1 MTQAI
6 EVYVPCSVVTVTVTV
21 APEEHL
27 SPLEVLFLRAACNGI
42 TSFAELADLFGL
54 GQRITLDL
62 ISALWRARFVDIDM
76 ASARVLPRQQ
86 VTEAHDAGRLA
97 DLRSAEA
104 RDEPQKVMQELLS
117 GHVLAIDRARSVR
130 VSAKTVVP
138 VDMFDIGITQLAPP
152 ALLAALRDAV
162 SRSRDDGG
170 RRPKILAAHL
180 AAGNL
185 TTDGERR
192 WLPLLVRAT
201 EDPGS
206 RQLSVHVLDES
217 LPLAVRA
224 RMAEQISLVA
234 ERRPESPFV
243 QHLSDQGRTEPAI
256 PKDVRQNLG
265 RLRKAL
271 VSMSEVEPSL
281 RGQRHDELLG
291 DFEEVHGW
299 CTERLD
305 SDVTIEVVTGRLA
318 HERKAEEMVDAT
330 ERQLVIASPWVG
342 GRALGRLLPALRRA
356 LEREVDV
363 YLLWGIDRL
372 ATMDADVLNNM
383 TLLAGEFPRFLHW
396 TERSAGTH
404 AKLLVQ
410 DGSRALVTS
419 WNALSA
425 PSDSTF
431 ELGLVVGSVQ
441 PGRTA
446 RPIED
451 LLGWAQS
458 QYPDYIESRLMCT
471 LAEDFALAR
480 DEQTVAGAPP
490 PTAARVVVPSR
501 PGEPHGDSQVDT
513 AVANLWTAAWDAAV
527 AGLEQLERDARRQCA
542 TVCRDGQHRTALW
555 RAIRGARER
564 LVVCSDQLG
573 PDVVNDEFIAA
584 LAGRLEVGVH
594 IGLLWSREVKHA
606 GIGGGDPV
614 QRLEALAEQYPD
626 RLTLVNVDKTH
637 AKLVVAD
644 DVTLVSSFNFL
655 SFEGYYEVGDRGGRR
670 QRTELGVEVTGTA
683 CANAVLAAVVSDVGS
698 GLDRLPAAMAPEEF
712 AEQPVAAVAPAR
724 TIVRLAG
731 LLNEAATEPEGADAI
746 AGALLEAADNG
757 PLLEQLVAAAVPL
770 PILRPAVAAAVLGLD
785 LDQDVR
791 ESWIAWLAADAW
803 RERRFIEAAALTGVF
818 STRRPRPDAPT
829 HAEAL
834 VFASL
839 GTKHFDDAVLQALEA
854 DLDSQER
861 ACLAIGGMLGLVF
874 EGAPDGEALLDA
886 GGSLPDA
893 WQRVVGAAG
902 TYWKE
907 ARYRPLPVARIAQ
920 AVDASRQHAA
930 QDGAWQELA
939 QALEGAR
946 SKNFAFG
953 SGKKTRT
960 HLFRAES
967 PFGRLEA
974 IVATRDAD
982 KVQAWVSDHAAI
994 DIGRFLDDATRAAT
1008 GRTDQLLAR
1017 GTRQDYLGRLT
1028 RVFDSARAATT
1039 ASPVES
1045 EAEDSTRMRAAATLR
1060 DVVCAAW
1067 DEIESTPT
1075 GSAVLDTA
1083 AAVGA
1088 DRLRLIAEWTP

>member
-1 MTQAI
+1 MTQAV

-27 SPLEVLFLRAACNGI
+27 SPLEVLFLRATCNGI

-138 VDMFDIGITQLAPP
+138 VDMFDIGVTQLAPP

-206 RQLSVHVLDES
+206 QQLSVQVLDES

-224 RMAEQISLVA
+224 RMAEQISLIA

-243 QHLSDQGRTEPAI
+243 QHLGEQGYTEPAI
-256 PKDVRQNLG
+256 PTDVRQNLG

-271 VSMSEVEPSL
+271 ITLAGVEPSL
-281 RGQRHDELLG
+281 RAQRHGELLG

-299 CTERLD
+299 CTERLG
-305 SDVTIEVVTGRLA
+305 SDVAIEVVAGRLA
-318 HERKAEEMVDAT
+318 HERKAEEMVDAAQ
-330 ERQLVIASPWVG
+330 RQLVIASPWLG
-342 GRALGRLLPALRRA
+342 GRALERLLPAVRRA

-372 ATMDADVLNNM
+372 ATVDADVLNNM
-383 TLLAGEFPRFLHW
+383 TLLAGEFRRFLHW

-410 DGSRALVTS
+410 DGGRALVTS

-431 ELGLVVGSVQ
+431 ELGLVIGSAQ

-480 DEQTVAGAPP
+480 DEHAVAGDPP
-490 PTAARVVVPSR
+490 PIAAQVVAPGR
-501 PGEPHGDSQVDT
+501 PGEPHSDPQIDT
-513 AVANLWTAAWDAAV
+513 GVANLWVAAWSAAV
-527 AGLEQLERDARRQCA
+527 TGLEQLERGARRQCA
-542 TVCRDGQHRTALW
+542 TVRRDGQHRTALW
-555 RAIRGARER
+555 RAIRSARER

-573 PDVVNDEFIAA
+573 PDVVDDAFIAA
-584 LAGRLEVGVH
+584 LTGRLEDGLH
-594 IGLLWSREVKHA
+594 IGLIWSRGVKHA
-606 GIGGGDPV
+606 GGSADDPL

-644 DVTLVSSFNFL
+644 DLTLVSSFNFL

-683 CANAVLAAVVSDVGS
+683 CADAVLAAVVSGVGS
-698 GLDRLPAAMAPEEF
+698 GLDRLPAAMAPEEPT
-712 AEQPVAAVAPAR
+712 EQPLAAVAPAGP
-724 TIVRLAG
+724 IVRLAG
-731 LLNEAATEPEGADAI
+731 LLSEAATESEGSEAI
-746 AGALLEAADNG
+746 AGALLEAADTG
-757 PLLEQLVAAAVPL
+757 ALLEQFDAAAVPL
-770 PILRPAVAAAVLGLD
+770 SILRPAVAAAVLGLG
-785 LDQDVR
+785 LDQHVR
-791 ESWIAWLAADAW
+791 ESWMAWLAADAW

-818 STRRPRPDAPT
+818 TTRRPRPDAPT
-829 HAEAL
+829 HAEAV

-839 GTKHFDDAVLQALEA
+839 GTQHFDDAVLHALEA
-854 DLDSQER
+854 DLDPQER
-861 ACLAIGGMLGLVF
+861 ACLAIGGMLALVF

-886 GGSLPDA
+886 SGSLPDA
-893 WQRVVGAAG
+893 WQRVVEAAG
-902 TYWKE
+902 RYWTD
-907 ARYRPLPVARIAQ
+907 AMYRPLPVARIEQ

-939 QALEGAR
+939 QALESAR

-953 SGKKTRT
+953 SGKKTRM

-974 IVATRDAD
+974 VVAKRDAERL
-982 KVQAWVSDHAAI
+982 QAWVSDHAKI
-994 DIGRFLDDATRAAT
+994 DVGAFLDDATREVT

-1017 GTRQDYLGRLT
+1017 GTRQDYLARLT
-1028 RVFDSARAATT
+1028 RVFDGARAAAT

-1045 EAEDSTRMRAAATLR
+1045 DVEDSTRMRAAATLR
-1060 DVVCAAW
+1060 DVVRAAW
-1067 DEIESTPT
+1067 DEIDATTT
-1075 GSAVLDTA
+1075 GAVVVDTA
-1083 AAVGA
+1083 AAVAA
-1088 DRLRLIAEWTP
+1088 DRLRALAEWNP